1 MKLGTTIKAAAI
13 AVGVLALGVAQSAN
27 AATTSATFAVTASV
41 TANCT
46 ISASP
51 LAFGAYT
58 GAVVNNQTTLS
69 VTCTNTTPYSIGL
82 SAGGSTGATVTTRK
96 MTGAASTANTLNYA
110 LYRDSARSLNWG
122 VTTTGTPDVLA
133 GTGSGLAQSIT
144 VYGQIPATQ
153 NVAPDNYSDTI
164 TATVNY

>member
-13 AVGVLALGVAQSAN
+13 AVGVLALGFAQSAN
-27 AATTSATFAVTASV
+27 AATATTTFAVTASV

-69 VTCTNTTPYSIGL
+69 VTCTNTTPYSVGL
-82 SAGGSTGATVTTRK
+82 SAGTSTGATVSTRK
-96 MTGAASTANTLNYA
+96 MTGAASTANLLNYS
-110 LYRDSARSLNWG
+110 LFRDSGRTLNWG
-122 VTTTGTPDVLA
+122 VTTTGTPDVQP
-133 GTGSGLAQSIT
+133 GTGNGTAQSIT
-144 VYGQIPATQ
+144 VYGQVPAGQ